1 MKKESKNFPY
11 FYILVLGILMVLFL
25 VGFLISI
32 AQQNRTNSSINFIGT
47 KPEPNLIGRRLV
59 HISGEI
65 KNPGVYEFKED
76 MRIAEAIELAG
87 GLTENADKQFVSERL
102 NLAQKLKDEQ
112 KIYIP
117 SIVLSISSNSS
128 DNQSS
133 DSDLVNI
140 NSASID
146 ELDRLPGIGPATAQ
160 KIINARPFESI
171 EELLDVSGI
180 GNSKYNEI
188 VNLVTI

>member
-1 MKKESKNFPY
+1 MKKDSKQFPY
-11 FYILVLGILMVLFL
+11 FYVFVLLILIVLFL
-25 VGFLISI
+25 TGFLISLS
-32 AQQNRTNSSINFIGT
+32 QQNKHASPINFTGT
-47 KPEPNLIGRRLV
+47 KPESNLVGRRLV

-76 MRIAEAIELAG
+76 MRLAEIIELAG
-87 GLTENADKQFVSERL
+87 GLTENADKQFVSEKL

-117 SIVLSISSNSS
+117 SVALSNNNNKSINASNISN
-128 DNQSS
+128 
-133 DSDLVNI
+133 LINI
-140 NSASID
+140 NTASLD

-160 KIINARPFESI
+160 KIIDARPFESI

-180 GNSKYNEI
+180 GEAKYNDI
-188 VNLVTI
+188 VNLITI